1 MGNGR
6 DAATGGMVAVPPV
19 QEERDYMSAKAFII
33 RTLVALA
40 AVICLAAHRW
50 TGVEPIMG
58 FALVFYFICLAMYA
72 KALLFALLKA
82 RRVTAD
88 LLVATVMVVSFL
100 AGQPLSGALVAW
112 FISMGLAVSFAI
124 IERTRRR
131 IEILTKERDK
141 VVRVVREEKIME
153 LPVEQVLRG
162 DLVIVPQGEMIPVDG
177 EIVEGASSI
186 DESIITGE
194 PFPVFKKAGAP
205 VVSGAVSLTSQL
217 KIRASK
223 AGDKGF
229 LYIMAKEI
237 AESMKEKPEIQSTAD
252 RIVQYFISGV
262 VLYAIGVFL
271 FTGGVTGDVAAGLMR
286 MAAVTAVAC
295 PCAWALSVPTAF
307 AAAIG
312 GLGGR
317 GILVRGGTP
326 LEMAG
331 RVVNVVLDKTGTM
344 TLGQPK
350 VVEIWAL
357 TLSREEL
364 LQIAASVES
373 GFNHP
378 IANAIVTYAA
388 GKGVKPLAVEESQY
402 LRQGVRSFVGG
413 RKVILGPA
421 ELLKSLGVTVPS
433 TVKFKK
439 GRATWIVLDGKVA
452 GAIVIR
458 DVLRENARG
467 LGQRL
472 HGLGVKRVELAT
484 GDNEEAEARRVA
496 GLIGADG
503 CHWGLKP
510 EGKAAFVKGLSA
522 RGGTMMV
529 GDGVNDATSLVAA
542 DVGISMGGAK
552 ADLAIKSS
560 DIIVLQDDASSV
572 LTIIHKGKKLIR
584 IIRENYAWAI
594 GFNTVGIGLATAGF
608 LSPWLA
614 ALFHHVSSVLVV
626 LNSARLVRDN
636 GFREA

>member
-72 KALLFALLKA
+72 KALLFALLKT

-312 GLGGR
+312 GLSGR

-344 TLGQPK
+344 TLGKPK
-350 VVEIWAL
+350 VV
-357 TLSREEL
+357 
-364 LQIAASVES
+364 
-373 GFNHP
+373 GN
-378 IANAIVTYAA
+378 
-388 GKGVKPLAVEESQY
+388 
-402 LRQGVRSFVGG
+402 
-413 RKVILGPA
+413 
-421 ELLKSLGVTVPS
+421 KSLD
-433 TVKFKK
+433 
-439 GRATWIVLDGKVA
+439 IV
-452 GAIVIR
+452 
-458 DVLRENARG
+458 ARG
-467 LGQRL
+467 IAPNRRLG
-472 HGLGVKRVELAT
+472 
-484 GDNEEAEARRVA
+484 
-496 GLIGADG
+496 
-503 CHWGLKP
+503 
-510 EGKAAFVKGLSA
+510 
-522 RGGTMMV
+522 
-529 GDGVNDATSLVAA
+529 
-542 DVGISMGGAK
+542 
-552 ADLAIKSS
+552 
-560 DIIVLQDDASSV
+560 
-572 LTIIHKGKKLIR
+572 
-584 IIRENYAWAI
+584 
-594 GFNTVGIGLATAGF
+594 
-608 LSPWLA
+608 
-614 ALFHHVSSVLVV
+614 
-626 LNSARLVRDN
+626 
-636 GFREA
+636 

>member
-1 MGNGR
+1 
-6 DAATGGMVAVPPV
+6 
-19 QEERDYMSAKAFII
+19 MSAKAFII
-33 RTLVALA
+33 RTLVALV
-40 AVICLAAHRW
+40 AVICLVAHQW
-50 TGVEPIMG
+50 TGFEPMMG
-58 FALVFYFICLAMYA
+58 FALIFYFICLTMYA
-72 KALLFALLKA
+72 KALLFALLKT

-88 LLVATVMVVSFL
+88 LLVVTVMVVSFL

-112 FISMGLAVSFAI
+112 FISMGLAVSLAV

-131 IEILTKERDK
+131 IEILTNERDK
-141 VVRVVREEKIME
+141 VVRVVREDKIME

-162 DLVIVPQGEMIPVDG
+162 DLVIVPEGEMIPVDG

-186 DESIITGE
+186 DESVITGE
-194 PFPVFKKAGAP
+194 PFSVFKEAGAP

-217 KIRASK
+217 KVRASK

-229 LYIMAKEI
+229 LYVMAKEI
-237 AESMKEKPEIQSTAD
+237 TESLKEKSKTQRMAD
-252 RIVQYFISGV
+252 GIVQFFIPGV
-262 VLYAIGVFL
+262 VFYAIGVF
-271 FTGGVTGDVAAGLMR
+271 FFSGGLAGDVAAGLMR

-312 GLGGR
+312 GLSGR

-344 TLGQPK
+344 TLGKPK
-350 VVEIWAL
+350 VSEIRAL
-357 TLSREEL
+357 TLSQEEL

-388 GKGVKPLAVEESQY
+388 GKGIKPLVVRESQY
-402 LRQGVRSFVGG
+402 LRQGVRSFVGD
-413 RKVILGPA
+413 RKVVLGPA
-421 ELLKSLGVTVPS
+421 ETIKGLGMTVPS
-433 TVKFKK
+433 DVGFK
-439 GRATWIVLDGKVA
+439 GRPTWIALDGKVA

-467 LGQRL
+467 LGERL

-484 GDNEEAEARRVA
+484 GDSEEVEARRVA
-496 GLIGADG
+496 ELIGADG
-503 CHWGLKP
+503 CRWGLKP
-510 EGKAAFVKGLSA
+510 EEKTALVKELNAQGV
-522 RGGTMMV
+522 TMMI
-529 GDGVNDATSLVAA
+529 GDGVNDAASLVAA

-584 IIRENYAWAI
+584 VIKENYAWAI
-594 GFNTVGIGLATAGF
+594 GFNVVGISLATMGF

-636 GFREA
+636 GVDC